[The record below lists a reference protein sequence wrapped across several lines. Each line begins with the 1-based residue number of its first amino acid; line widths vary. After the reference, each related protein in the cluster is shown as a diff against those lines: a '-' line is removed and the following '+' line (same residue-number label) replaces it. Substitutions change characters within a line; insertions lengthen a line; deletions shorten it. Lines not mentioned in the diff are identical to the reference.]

1 MPDARPI
8 LTYFV
13 FRGLG
18 EPIRLMLEDLGV
30 AYEDRRLEFA
40 DWGPVQPETAFGQ
53 LPRLQIEGRTL
64 FQSQAILRHLARTH
78 GLMPQTED
86 EQIRCDMGAEA
97 ARDVQMRLW
106 DYFWMAGSNTEAAAR
121 EFADGQLAGL
131 LANYSRWF
139 GDAPYIG
146 GERPLFPD
154 YYAVTVLD
162 EAGDFFPAAM
172 AREPSLAAYRQRM
185 HERPGIAAYIAS
197 GRQSDFYGFDPHR
210 GLRGPK
216 GNRAP

>member
-1 MPDARPI
+1 VPGVPI

-30 AYEDRRLEFA
+30 SYEDRRLEFA
-40 DWGPVQPETAFGQ
+40 DWGPVKAETAFGQ
-53 LPRLQIEGRTL
+53 LPRLQVGETTL
-64 FQSQAILRHLARTH
+64 FQSQAILRHLARSH
-78 GLMPQTED
+78 GLSPQTEA
-86 EQIRCDMGAEA
+86 EQVRCDMGAEA

-106 DYFWMAGSNTEAAAR
+106 DFFWMPGSDTEEAAR
-121 EFADGQLAGL
+121 TFADGQLAEL
-131 LANYSRWF
+131 LANYGSWF

-146 GERPLFPD
+146 GERPLFAD

-172 AREPSLAAYRQRM
+172 AREPRLAAYRDRM
-185 HERPGIAAYIAS
+185 HGRPGIAAYIAS
-197 GRQSDFYGFDPHR
+197 GRQSDLYGFDTIR